1 MVYFYCSHRLQVY
14 LRRIKIFKIIM
25 DKVYLDNA
33 ATTPLAEEVIDA
45 MVGTM
50 KMNFGNPSSTHSFGQ
65 EAKILI
71 ENVRRQVADY
81 LHVTPAEIIFTSC
94 GTESNNMIIKSS
106 VEHLGVERIISSPL
120 EHKCVSESILDMKSR
135 KGVEVNYIRP
145 NEKGDID
152 LTKLEE
158 LLKASDKKT
167 LVSLMHANNEI
178 GNIINLKQV
187 AQLCKEY
194 HALFHSDTVQTMA
207 HMNLDFS
214 DIPVDFAS
222 CSAHKFHGPK
232 GAGFAFIRKATGLK
246 GIITGGPQE
255 RSLRAGTENVSG
267 IVGLGKALE
276 LSLNHMDEYTNHMQD
291 IKSYTIERLSAE
303 IEGIKFNGR
312 SAEKENSLY
321 TVLSALLPYKNPLI
335 GLQLDMKGIAI
346 SQGSACSSGASKPS
360 MVMMMVLSEDE
371 MDHCTPLRIS
381 FSHMTTKA
389 DIDRLVN
396 ALKEISS
403 DYTIEKTNVEHR

>member
-1 MVYFYCSHRLQVY
+1 MN
-14 LRRIKIFKIIM
+14 KI
-25 DKVYLDNA
+25 YLDNA
-33 ATTPLAEEVIDA
+33 ATTPLSEEVIDA
-45 MVGTM
+45 MVDTM

-71 ENVRRQVADY
+71 ENVRRQIADY

-106 VEHLGVERIISSPL
+106 VEHLGIERIISSPL
-120 EHKCVSESILDMKSR
+120 EHKCVSESILDMKNR

-145 NEKGDID
+145 DEKGDLD
-152 LTKLEE
+152 LGRLEE
-158 LLKASDKKT
+158 LLKVSDKKT

-178 GNIINLKQV
+178 GNLIDIKRV
-187 AQLCKEY
+187 AELCKQY
-194 HALFHSDTVQTMA
+194 NALFHSDTVQTMA

-214 DIPVDFAS
+214 DIMVDFAS

-232 GAGFAFIRKATGLK
+232 GIGFAFIRKATGLK

-255 RSLRAGTENVSG
+255 RSLRAGTENVAG

-276 LSLNHMDEYTNHMQD
+276 LSLTHMNAYRDHMQA
-291 IKSYTIERLSAE
+291 IKDYAIERLGTE
-303 IEGIKFNGR
+303 IPGMKFNGR
-312 SAEKENSLY
+312 SAEKDNSLY

-360 MVMMMVLSEDE
+360 MVMMMVLTEDE
-371 MDHCTPLRIS
+371 MDTCTPLRIS
-381 FSHMTTKA
+381 FSHLTTKA
-389 DIDRLVN
+389 DIDALAT
-396 ALKEISS
+396 ALKEISE
-403 DYTIEKTNVEHR
+403 DFVIEKTNVEHR

>member
-1 MVYFYCSHRLQVY
+1 
-14 LRRIKIFKIIM
+14 M

-33 ATTPLAEEVIDA
+33 ATTPLSEEVIDA

-120 EHKCVSESILDMKSR
+120 EHKCVSESILDMKAR
-135 KGVEVNYIRP
+135 KGVEVAYIRP

-152 LTKLEE
+152 LNKLEE

-178 GNIINLKQV
+178 GNIVDIKKI
-187 AQLCKEY
+187 AELCKA
-194 HALFHSDTVQTMA
+194 HNALFHSDTVQTMA

-214 DIPVDFAS
+214 DIRVDFAS

-232 GAGFAFIRKATGLK
+232 GVGFAFIRKATGLK

-255 RSLRAGTENVSG
+255 RSLRAGTENVAG

-276 LSLNHMDEYTNHMQD
+276 LSLDHMADYSGHMQE
-291 IKSYTIERLSAE
+291 IKDYAIERLSAE
-303 IEGIKFNGR
+303 ISGIKFNGR
-312 SAEKENSLY
+312 SAEKESLY

-389 DIDRLVN
+389 DIDVLVN
-396 ALKEISS
+396 ALKEISA
-403 DYTIEKTNVEHR
+403 DFVIEKTNVEHR

>member
-1 MVYFYCSHRLQVY
+1 MN
-14 LRRIKIFKIIM
+14 KI
-25 DKVYLDNA
+25 YLDNA
-33 ATTPLAEEVIDA
+33 ATTPLSEEVIDA
-45 MVGTM
+45 MVDTM

-71 ENVRRQVADY
+71 ENVRRQIADY

-106 VEHLGVERIISSPL
+106 VEHLGIERIISSPL
-120 EHKCVSESILDMKSR
+120 EHKCVSESILDMKNR

-145 NEKGDID
+145 DEKGDLD
-152 LTKLEE
+152 LGRLEE
-158 LLKASDKKT
+158 LLKVSDKKT

-178 GNIINLKQV
+178 GNLIDIKRV
-187 AQLCKEY
+187 AELCKQY
-194 HALFHSDTVQTMA
+194 NALFHSDTVQTMA

-214 DIPVDFAS
+214 EIMVDFAS

-232 GAGFAFIRKATGLK
+232 GIGFAFIRKATGLK

-255 RSLRAGTENVSG
+255 RSLRAGTENVAG

-276 LSLNHMDEYTNHMQD
+276 LSLTHMNAYRDHMQT
-291 IKSYTIERLSAE
+291 IKDYAIERLSTE
-303 IEGIKFNGR
+303 IPGMKFNGR
-312 SAEKENSLY
+312 SAEKDNSLY

-360 MVMMMVLSEDE
+360 MVMMMVLTEDE
-371 MDHCTPLRIS
+371 MDTCTPLRIS
-381 FSHMTTKA
+381 FSHLTTKA
-389 DIDRLVN
+389 DIDALAT
-396 ALKEISS
+396 ALKEISE
-403 DYTIEKTNVEHR
+403 DFVIEKTNVEHR

>member
-1 MVYFYCSHRLQVY
+1 MN
-14 LRRIKIFKIIM
+14 KI
-25 DKVYLDNA
+25 YLDNA
-33 ATTPLAEEVIDA
+33 ATTPLSEEVIDA
-45 MVGTM
+45 MVSTM
-50 KMNFGNPSSTHSFGQ
+50 KISFGNPSSTHSFGQ

-94 GTESNNMIIKSS
+94 GTESNNMVIKSG
-106 VEHLGVERIISSPL
+106 VEHLGIERIISSPL
-120 EHKCVSESILDMKSR
+120 EHKCVSESILDMKTR
-135 KGVEVNYIRP
+135 KGIEVNYIRP
-145 NEKGDID
+145 NQQGDID
-152 LTKLEE
+152 LSKLEE

-178 GNIINLKQV
+178 GNLTDIKKV
-187 AQLCKEY
+187 AELCKLY
-194 HALFHSDTVQTMA
+194 GALLHSDTVQTMA
-207 HMNLDFS
+207 HMPLDFS

-232 GAGFAFIRKATGLK
+232 GVGFAFIRKSSGLK

-255 RSLRAGTENVSG
+255 RSLRAGTENVAG

-276 LSLNHMDEYTNHMQD
+276 IAINHMDAYAGHMQH
-291 IKSYTIERLSAE
+291 IKNYTTEKLAAAIP
-303 IEGIKFNGR
+303 GIKFNGR
-312 SAEKENSLY
+312 SAEADNSLY

-335 GLQLDMKGIAI
+335 GLQLDMKGIAV

-360 MVMMMVLSEDE
+360 MVMMMVLSEEE

-381 FSHMTTKA
+381 FSHLTTEG
-389 DIDRLVN
+389 DIDALVN
-396 ALKEISS
+396 ALKEISA
-403 DYTIEKTNVEHR
+403 DFIIENTNVEHR

>member
-1 MVYFYCSHRLQVY
+1 MN
-14 LRRIKIFKIIM
+14 
-25 DKVYLDNA
+25 KVYLDNA
-33 ATTPLAEEVIDA
+33 ATTPISEEVIDA
-45 MVGTM
+45 MVSIM
-50 KMNFGNPSSTHSFGQ
+50 KTNFGNPSSTHSFGQ

-71 ENVRRQVADY
+71 ENVRRQIADY

-120 EHKCVSESILDMKSR
+120 EHKCVSESILDMKNR
-135 KGVEVNYIRP
+135 KGVEVAYIRP

-158 LLKASDKKT
+158 LLKSSDKKT

-178 GNIINLKQV
+178 GNIADIKKI
-187 AQLCKEY
+187 AELCKE
-194 HALFHSDTVQTMA
+194 HKALFHSDTVQTMA

-214 DIPVDFAS
+214 EIPVDFAS

-232 GAGFAFIRKATGLK
+232 GVGFAFIRKATGLK

-276 LSLNHMDEYTNHMQD
+276 LSLEHMEEYTNHMQG
-291 IKSYTIERLSAE
+291 IKDYTIERLSAE
-303 IEGIKFNGR
+303 IPGIKFNGR

-335 GLQLDMKGIAI
+335 GLQLDMKGVAV

-371 MDHCTPLRIS
+371 MEQCTPLRIS
-381 FSHMTTKA
+381 FSHLTTKE
-389 DIDRLVN
+389 DIDTLVT
-396 ALKEISS
+396 ALKEISN
-403 DYTIEKTNVEHR
+403 DFVIEKTNAEHR

>member
-1 MVYFYCSHRLQVY
+1 MN
-14 LRRIKIFKIIM
+14 KI
-25 DKVYLDNA
+25 YLDNA
-33 ATTPLAEEVIDA
+33 ATTPLSEEVIDA
-45 MVGTM
+45 MVETM

-65 EAKILI
+65 DAKILI
-71 ENVRRQVADY
+71 ENVRRQVAEY

-106 VEHLGVERIISSPL
+106 VSHLGVQRIISSPL
-120 EHKCVSESILDMKSR
+120 EHKCVSESILDMKNR
-135 KGVEVNYIRP
+135 KGVEVAYIRP

-152 LTKLEE
+152 LNKLEE

-178 GNIINLKQV
+178 GNIVDIKKI
-187 AQLCKEY
+187 AELCKS
-194 HALFHSDTVQTMA
+194 HNALFHSDTVQTMA
-207 HMNLDFS
+207 HMNLDLS

-232 GAGFAFIRKATGLK
+232 GIGFAFVRKSSGLK

-267 IVGLGKALE
+267 IAGLGKALE
-276 LSLNHMDEYTNHMQD
+276 LSLKNMDAYTQHMQD
-291 IKSYTIERLSAE
+291 IKQYTIDRVSDA
-303 IEGIKFNGR
+303 IPGIKFNGR
-312 SAEKENSLY
+312 SAEAENSLY
-321 TVLSALLPYKNPLI
+321 TVVSLLLPYKNPLI
-335 GLQLDMKGIAI
+335 GLQLDMKGIAV

-371 MDHCTPLRIS
+371 MDECTPLRVS

-389 DIDRLVN
+389 DIDTFVD
-396 ALKEISS
+396 ALAEISK
-403 DYTIEKTNVEHR
+403 DLIIENTNVEHR

>member
-1 MVYFYCSHRLQVY
+1 MN
-14 LRRIKIFKIIM
+14 KI
-25 DKVYLDNA
+25 YLDNA
-33 ATTPLAEEVIDA
+33 ATTPLSEEVIDA
-45 MVGTM
+45 MVDTM

-71 ENVRRQVADY
+71 ENVRRQIADY

-106 VEHLGVERIISSPL
+106 VEHLGIERIISSPL
-120 EHKCVSESILDMKSR
+120 EHKCVSESILDMKNR

-145 NEKGDID
+145 DEKGDLD
-152 LTKLEE
+152 LGRLEE
-158 LLKASDKKT
+158 LLKVSDKKT

-178 GNIINLKQV
+178 GNLIDIERV
-187 AQLCKEY
+187 AELCKQY
-194 HALFHSDTVQTMA
+194 NALFHSDTVQTMA

-214 DIPVDFAS
+214 DIMVDFAS

-232 GAGFAFIRKATGLK
+232 GIGFAFIRKATGLK

-255 RSLRAGTENVSG
+255 RSLRAGTENVAG

-276 LSLNHMDEYTNHMQD
+276 LSLTHMNAYRDHMQA
-291 IKSYTIERLSAE
+291 IKDYAIERLGTE
-303 IEGIKFNGR
+303 IPGMKFNGR
-312 SAEKENSLY
+312 SAEKDNSLY

-360 MVMMMVLSEDE
+360 MVMMMILTEDE
-371 MDHCTPLRIS
+371 MDTCTPLRIS
-381 FSHMTTKA
+381 FSHLTTKA
-389 DIDRLVN
+389 DIDALAT
-396 ALKEISS
+396 ALKEISE
-403 DYTIEKTNVEHR
+403 DFVIEKTNVEHR

>member
-1 MVYFYCSHRLQVY
+1 
-14 LRRIKIFKIIM
+14 M

-145 NEKGDID
+145 NERGDID

-178 GNIINLKQV
+178 GNIIDLKKV
-187 AQLCKEY
+187 AHICKE
-194 HALFHSDTVQTMA
+194 HNALFHSDTVQTMA

-232 GAGFAFIRKATGLK
+232 GAGFAFIRKSTGLK

-255 RSLRAGTENVSG
+255 RSLRAGTENVCG

-276 LSLNHMDEYTNHMQD
+276 LSLNHMNEYTHHMQE
-291 IKSYTIERLSAE
+291 IKNYAIEKLSAE

-312 SAEKENSLY
+312 SAEQENSLY

-389 DIDRLVN
+389 EIDTLVN
-396 ALKEISS
+396 ALKEISG
-403 DYTIEKTNVEHR
+403 DYTIEKTDVEHR

>member
-1 MVYFYCSHRLQVY
+1 
-14 LRRIKIFKIIM
+14 M

-152 LTKLEE
+152 LVKLEE
-158 LLKASDKKT
+158 RLKASDKKT

-178 GNIINLKQV
+178 GNIIDLKKV
-187 AQLCKEY
+187 AQLCKE
-194 HALFHSDTVQTMA
+194 HNALFHSDTVQTMA

-232 GAGFAFIRKATGLK
+232 GAGFAFIRKATGMK

-255 RSLRAGTENVSG
+255 RSLRAGTENVCG

-291 IKSYTIERLSAE
+291 IKNYAIERLSAE

-389 DIDRLVN
+389 EIDTLVS

>member
-1 MVYFYCSHRLQVY
+1 MN
-14 LRRIKIFKIIM
+14 KI
-25 DKVYLDNA
+25 YLDNA
-33 ATTPLAEEVIDA
+33 ATTPLSEEVIDA
-45 MVGTM
+45 MVATM

-120 EHKCVSESILDMKSR
+120 EHKCVSESILDMKAR

-152 LTKLEE
+152 LNKLEE

-178 GNIINLKQV
+178 GNIVDIKKI
-187 AQLCKEY
+187 AELCKANN
-194 HALFHSDTVQTMA
+194 ALFHSDTVQTMA
-207 HMNLDFS
+207 HMNLDLS
-214 DIPVDFAS
+214 DIQVDFAS

-232 GAGFAFIRKATGLK
+232 GVGFAFIRKSSGLK

-255 RSLRAGTENVSG
+255 RSLRAGTENVAG

-276 LSLNHMDEYTNHMQD
+276 LSLNNMEAYTNHMQE
-291 IKSYTIERLSAE
+291 IKNYTAERLSAE
-303 IEGIKFNGR
+303 IPGIKFNGR
-312 SAEKENSLY
+312 SAEQENSLY

-381 FSHMTTKA
+381 FSHLTTKE
-389 DIDRLVN
+389 DIDTFVN
-396 ALKEISS
+396 ALKEISK
-403 DYTIEKTNVEHR
+403 DFVIENTNVEHR

>member
-1 MVYFYCSHRLQVY
+1 
-14 LRRIKIFKIIM
+14 M
-25 DKVYLDNA
+25 DKIYLDNA
-33 ATTPLAEEVIDA
+33 ATTPLADEVIDA

-152 LTKLEE
+152 LNKLEE
-158 LLKASDKKT
+158 LLKSSDKKT

-178 GNIINLKQV
+178 GNIINLKKV
-187 AQLCKEY
+187 AELCKENN
-194 HALFHSDTVQTMA
+194 ALFHSDTVQTMA
-207 HMNLDFS
+207 HMNLDLS

-255 RSLRAGTENVSG
+255 RSLRAGTENVAG

-276 LSLNHMDEYTNHMQD
+276 LSLNHMEDYTNHMQS
-291 IKSYTIERLSAE
+291 IKDYAIERLSAE

-381 FSHMTTKA
+381 FSHMTA
-389 DIDRLVN
+389 QSDIDALVD
-396 ALKEISS
+396 ALKEISK
-403 DYTIEKTNVEHR
+403 DFAIEKTNVEHR

>member
-1 MVYFYCSHRLQVY
+1 MN
-14 LRRIKIFKIIM
+14 
-25 DKVYLDNA
+25 KVYLDNA
-33 ATTPLAEEVIDA
+33 ATTPLSEEVIDA
-45 MVGTM
+45 MVSTM

-81 LHVTPAEIIFTSC
+81 LHVSPAEIIFTSC

-106 VEHLGVERIISSPL
+106 VEHLGIERIISTPL
-120 EHKCVSESILDMKSR
+120 EHKCVSETVLDMKNR

-145 NEKGDID
+145 NEKGDVD
-152 LTKLEE
+152 LHKLEE

-178 GNIINLKQV
+178 GNIVDIKKI
-187 AQLCKEY
+187 AELCKENN
-194 HALFHSDTVQTMA
+194 ALFHSDTVQTMA

-214 DIPVDFAS
+214 DIKVDFAS

-232 GAGFAFIRKATGLK
+232 GIGFAFIRKATGMK

-276 LSLNHMDEYTNHMQD
+276 LSLQHMEEYTKHMQE
-291 IKSYTIERLSAE
+291 IKDYAIERLSDAVP
-303 IEGIKFNGR
+303 GIKFNGR

-389 DIDRLVN
+389 DID
-396 ALKEISS
+396 ALAEALEEISK
-403 DYTIEKTNVEHR
+403 DYAIEKTNVEHR

>member
-1 MVYFYCSHRLQVY
+1 
-14 LRRIKIFKIIM
+14 M
-25 DKVYLDNA
+25 DKIYLDNA

-45 MVGTM
+45 MVDTM

-71 ENVRRQVADY
+71 ENVRRQVAEY

-120 EHKCVSESILDMKSR
+120 EHKCVSESILDMKAR

-145 NEKGDID
+145 NKKGDID
-152 LTKLEE
+152 LNKLEE
-158 LLKASDKKT
+158 LLKSSDKKT

-178 GNIINLKQV
+178 GNLMDLKKT
-187 AQLCKEY
+187 AELCKKY
-194 HALFHSDTVQTMA
+194 NALFHSDTVQTMA

-232 GAGFAFIRKATGLK
+232 GSGFAYIRKSTGLK

-255 RSLRAGTENVSG
+255 RSLRAGTENVCG

-276 LSLNHMDEYTNHMQD
+276 ISLNHMNEYTQHMQE
-291 IKSYTIERLSAE
+291 IKDYAIEKLSAE
-303 IEGIKFNGR
+303 IKGIKFNGR

-371 MDHCTPLRIS
+371 MEHCTPLRIS
-381 FSHMTTKA
+381 FSHLTTKT
-389 DIDRLVN
+389 DIDALVN
-396 ALKEISS
+396 ALKEISK

>member
-1 MVYFYCSHRLQVY
+1 
-14 LRRIKIFKIIM
+14 M
-25 DKVYLDNA
+25 DKIYLDNA

-81 LHVTPAEIIFTSC
+81 LHVSPAEIIFTSC

-152 LTKLEE
+152 LSKLEE
-158 LLKASDKKT
+158 LLKSSDKKT

-178 GNIINLKQV
+178 GNIINLKKV

-194 HALFHSDTVQTMA
+194 NALFHSDTVQTMA
-207 HMNLDFS
+207 HMNLDLS

-232 GAGFAFIRKATGLK
+232 GSGFAFIRKATGLK

-255 RSLRAGTENVSG
+255 RSLRAGTENVCG

-276 LSLNHMDEYTNHMQD
+276 LSLNHMEEYTIHMQE
-291 IKSYTIERLSAE
+291 IKDYAIERLSAE

-389 DIDRLVN
+389 EIDALVM

-403 DYTIEKTNVEHR
+403 DYAIEKTNVEHR